1 MSVFYK
7 VFDKEIRNPFG
18 CGVGAG
24 ELRFRNVRA
33 KGDARTVVRFQQ
45 FHQRVVAIHL
55 DRMSF
60 LLTVARVV

>member
-33 KGDARTVVRFQQ
+33 KGDARTVVRSQQ
-45 FHQRVVAIHL
+45 LHQRVVASPL
-55 DRMSF
+55 DQICHSCSQW
-60 LLTVARVV
+60 RVV